1 MESEIVKLIPLAG
14 ELTVV
19 VVLLAGIYL
28 LIREVQDLKK
38 TVKEK
43 DAQLKDCI
51 DMHLEDM
58 RDNYKD
64 RQVSSDRF
72 KVFANEMRD
81 IIRNK

>member
-38 TVKEK
+38 TVKDK
-43 DAQLKDCI
+43 DIQLKDCI
-51 DMHLEDM
+51 DTHLKDM
-58 RDNYKD
+58 RENYKD